1 MRRLISAL
9 LLTAFAGCGEDV
21 GPAPRSLQLDFLAD
35 FNFPPRS
42 SYADEELGGISAVVY
57 DAASESWLALSDAK
71 LRSRLF
77 TVKTSFEDGELSVE
91 PVETT
96 FLVEK
101 AGESFGDNMLDPE
114 GLVATPW
121 GTLLISTEADLR
133 QEPVEQA
140 KLLEFE
146 RSGRL
151 VRGFTIPPKC
161 VVEGDSRDKGVRHN
175 RGFESLTFAPDGERV
190 YVGTESPL
198 LQDGPEASF
207 DRPGF
212 SRIVEYEVS
221 GRELVRSGEY
231 VYPIGPLAPVAGF
244 GDADVFT
251 GLVELVALSDTRLLA
266 LERDY
271 IREKE
276 GDRKSVT
283 RGRIFVVDLEDAS
296 DVAALSTLQNGD
308 WRPAQKELLLDLDDI
323 VPELS
328 PGYQSLDNF
337 EAMGLGPVL
346 PDGGRSLLVVSDD
359 NFQDTQRTAF
369 LLFRLKVAET

>member
-1 MRRLISAL
+1 MRRFFSAL
-9 LLTAFAGCGEDV
+9 LLVAGAGCVEDM
-21 GPAPRSLQLDFLAD
+21 GPAPRSLELDFLAD
-35 FNFPPRS
+35 FNFPRGS
-42 SYADEELGGISAVVY
+42 RFADEELGGISAVVY
-57 DAASESWLALSDAK
+57 DAASGNWLALSDAK
-71 LRSRLF
+71 SRSRLF
-77 TVKTSFEDGELSVE
+77 TLAMTFADGELSVE
-91 PVETT
+91 PVEAT
-96 FLVEK
+96 FFVEK
-101 AGESFGDNMLDPE
+101 GGESFGDNVLDPE

-121 GTLLISTEADLR
+121 GTLLVSTEADLR
-133 QEPVEQA
+133 PEPVEQA
-140 KLLEFE
+140 KLLEFD

-151 VRGFTIPPKC
+151 VRTFALPQKF
-161 VVEGDSRDKGVRHN
+161 VVEGEPPDKGVRHN
-175 RGFESLTFAPDGERV
+175 RGFESLTLAHDGLRL

-231 VYPIGPLAPVAGF
+231 VYPIGPLAPVEGF

-251 GLVELVALSDTRLLA
+251 GLVELIALSDTRLLA

-276 GDRKSVT
+276 GDRRSVT
-283 RGRIFVVDLEDAS
+283 RARIFVVDLEDAS
-296 DVAALSTLQNGD
+296 DVAPLSTLQDGD

-337 EAMGLGPVL
+337 EAMGLGPAL
-346 PDGGRSLLVVSDD
+346 PDGGRSLLLVSDD
-359 NFQDTQRTAF
+359 NFQDSQRTAF
-369 LLFRLKVAET
+369 LLFRLKEVES

>member
-1 MRRLISAL
+1 MRRLFSAL
-9 LLTAFAGCGEDV
+9 LLVACAGCAEDV
-21 GPAPRSLQLDFLAD
+21 GRAPESLKLDFLAD
-35 FNFPPRS
+35 FNFPPGSRF
-42 SYADEELGGISAVVY
+42 ADEELGGISAVVY

-77 TVKTSFEDGELSVE
+77 TLTTTFEDGELSVE
-91 PVETT
+91 PVEAT

-101 AGESFGDNMLDPE
+101 AGESFGDNRLDPE

-121 GTLLISTEADLR
+121 GTLLVSTEADLR

-140 KLLEFE
+140 KLLEFD

-161 VVEGDSRDKGVRHN
+161 VVEGESGDKGVRHN
-175 RGFESLTFAPDGERV
+175 RGFESLTLAPDGARL

-212 SRIVEYEVS
+212 SRILEYEVS
-221 GRELVRSGEY
+221 GRELVRRGEY
-231 VYPIGPLAPVAGF
+231 VYPVGPLAPVEGF
-244 GDADVFT
+244 GDVEVFT
-251 GLVELVALSDTRLLA
+251 GLVELVALSDARLLA
-266 LERDY
+266 LERDF

-276 GDRKSVT
+276 GDKRSVT

-337 EAMGLGPVL
+337 EAMGLGPLL

-369 LLFRLKVAET
+369 LLFRLKVIET